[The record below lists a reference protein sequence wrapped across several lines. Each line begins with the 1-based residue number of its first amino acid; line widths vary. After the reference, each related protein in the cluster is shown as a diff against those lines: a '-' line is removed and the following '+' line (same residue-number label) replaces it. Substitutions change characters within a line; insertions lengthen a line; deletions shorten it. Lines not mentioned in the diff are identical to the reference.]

1 MNLFDL
7 NKKVALITGGNG
19 GIGYAMAKAMGDAGA
34 NIIIA
39 GRNLDKNTLSVNKLK
54 NNNIEAMAIEVDV
67 DDELS
72 CQNMV
77 NQVVDKFQKI
87 DILVNNAGTN
97 IRKRPEEYSLKEWT
111 SIINTN
117 LVSMF
122 ICSKACYK
130 HFITNKSGKIIN
142 IGSMHSLFGAPLG
155 SAYSASKG
163 GVVQLT
169 KSFANTWASKNI
181 QVNAVLP
188 GYIDTELTKKA
199 RLDIP
204 GLEQRVTERTPAGR
218 WGDPDDLG
226 GIAVFLAS
234 EASNYITGTAIPV
247 DGGYSING

>member
-1 MNLFDL
+1 MNLFNL

-19 GIGYAMAKAMGDAGA
+19 GIGYAMAKALGDAGA

-39 GRNLDKNTLSVNKLK
+39 GRNVDKNTFSVNKLK
-54 NNNIEAMAIEVDV
+54 NSNIEAMAIEVDV
-67 DDELS
+67 DKELS

-77 NQVVDKFQKI
+77 NEVVDKFQKI

-122 ICSKACYK
+122 ICSKVCYE
-130 HFITNKSGKIIN
+130 HFIKNKSGKIIN

-188 GYIDTELTKKA
+188 GYIDTELTKQA
-199 RLDIP
+199 RIDIP
-204 GLEQRVTERTPAGR
+204 ELEKRVTERTPAGR
-218 WGDPDDLG
+218 WGVPDDLG

>member
-1 MNLFDL
+1 MNLFNLD
-7 NKKVALITGGNG
+7 KKVALITGGNG

-39 GRNLDKNTLSVNKLK
+39 GRNKDKNTLSVNKLK
-54 NNNIEAMAIEVDV
+54 KINIEAVAIEVDV

-122 ICSKACYK
+122 ICSKACYE
-130 HFITNKSGKIIN
+130 HFIKNKSGKIIN

-188 GYIDTELTKKA
+188 GYIDTELTKQA